1 MSKIFTAAVIITSFS
16 FLSCG
21 GNDAP
26 EIDKSIMPPADSNK
40 TVATPV
46 NNPAVDIAG
55 QPGGQPTAPAVVSSV
70 PDPQMA
76 RNAQTI
82 PAGDASKA
90 MPAAGLNPAHGQ
102 PGHRCEIAVGAPL
115 SSAPAVA
122 GQPKAVQ
129 TVSAPATTV
138 PAPSMP
144 ANPNAKLNPAHG
156 QPGHD
161 CAIPVGAP
169 LKG

>member
-1 MSKIFTAAVIITSFS
+1 MSKLFTAAVIITSFS
-16 FLSCG
+16 LLSCG
-21 GNDAP
+21 GNDTP
-26 EIDKSIMPPADSNK
+26 EIDKSIMPAADTNK
-40 TVATPV
+40 SVAAPV

-55 QPGGQPTAPAVVSSV
+55 QPAAPAVVSSV

-76 RNAQTI
+76 RKAQTI
-82 PAGDASKA
+82 SAGDASKA
-90 MPAAGLNPAHGQ
+90 MPSAGLNPAHGQ
-102 PGHRCEIAVGAPL
+102 PGHRCDIAVGAPL

-129 TVSAPATTV
+129 TVSAPATTI